1 MRYFLL
7 GFWFACS
14 IGMIIGMVY
23 IGLILYRE
31 DKLKNGE
38 VERRRI
44 RR

>member
-7 GFWFACS
+7 GFWCVFGVSFC
-14 IGMIIGMVY
+14 VVTLY
-23 IGLILYRE
+23 IGVILYRE